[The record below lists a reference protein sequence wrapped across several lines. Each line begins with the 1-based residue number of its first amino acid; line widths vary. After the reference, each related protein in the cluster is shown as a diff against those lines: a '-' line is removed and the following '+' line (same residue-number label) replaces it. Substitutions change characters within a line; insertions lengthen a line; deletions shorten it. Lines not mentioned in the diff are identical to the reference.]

1 MRLREGIFATD
12 RLGSGSGLVMRRRID
27 GAHWELLYLKVRVC
41 CLPDITHRD
50 GSSLRS
56 GTMLVDAGAEARQ

>member
-1 MRLREGIFATD
+1 
-12 RLGSGSGLVMRRRID
+12 MRRRID